1 LTLAVSPDFVATSDL
16 DLRGDGADKV
26 VLLGGSRFWWGDHE
40 LGGRRKGGF
49 QPLGVGGGA
58 LQSAGHAVVGGGLSE
73 LTGGNFKDGFIGAGF
88 AALLSPVGR
97 GINRRLKL
105 GEPGTGNSWQY
116 LGRTATAATIG
127 GTVTAIS
134 GGKFGNGAATA
145 AFMHVVNHEVTSL
158 LKGRE
163 LASAQ
168 ARMGLARELMMTSK
182 AGRLLMQ
189 TVESARVVF
198 EFYKEGALGQNT
210 NAVTYYNKVGNS
222 VTFRFTSVGIN
233 VMTLAHEYHHAARS
247 MHIHAYG
254 ASSEMIAAANDY
266 LLPVS
271 HPSDNLY
278 DGGSVENPAVR
289 AGNIVAYEVHRSL
302 GGSSTGFTPRSSY
315 GNLPTLQAPYGRYNF
330 QGESPPSYTSFG
342 IPRN

>member
-105 GEPGTGNSWQY
+105 GEPGTGSSWQY

-145 AFMHVVNHEVTSL
+145 AFLHVVNHESHALFSKDPRDLGGVTGRAENSKFSAGFDTGEDIINYLKQQTAIEL
-158 LKGRE
+158 LEIHSHGWD
-163 LASAQ
+163 AGIIGSDPYGTN
-168 ARMGLARELMMTSK
+168 GLYVD
-182 AGRLLMQ
+182 
-189 TVESARVVF
+189 TVT
-198 EFYKEGALGQNT
+198 GANPG
-210 NAVTYYNKVGNS
+210 
-222 VTFRFTSVGIN
+222 
-233 VMTLAHEYHHAARS
+233 AAFVKDF
-247 MHIHAYG
+247 
-254 ASSEMIAAANDY
+254 SEMIKDNPKIFVKNASINIYACSCGNFAKSLSSAIGSDITITAAP
-266 LLPVS
+266 LGSLVSPLPGGRGKLGSFAYDRDTGKQVNFQRYQGGQVIAT
-271 HPSDNLY
+271 PQNLY
-278 DGGSVENPAVR
+278 
-289 AGNIVAYEVHRSL
+289 
-302 GGSSTGFTPRSSY
+302 
-315 GNLPTLQAPYGRYNF
+315 
-330 QGESPPSYTSFG
+330 FG
-342 IPRN
+342 KR